1 MGGMTVDSPATVDLP
16 HAPVT
21 FIDSPRHPLLQQLHE
36 YWLAKRGKHL
46 MPARSDLNP
55 ADFKAVLPDVIIWN
69 AVPPYLIRLVG
80 DQVVRFVGSNN
91 TGLPATQ
98 EMPPDAGRVMTM
110 VLETVIGSKS
120 PRFRSG
126 KAFWKPEKSYRDF
139 ESCFLPLSADGE
151 TVDMILGGM
160 KYDIES
166 SAA

>member
-1 MGGMTVDSPATVDLP
+1 MTVDSAATVDLP

-21 FIDSPRHPLLQQLHE
+21 FIDSPRHPLLRQLHE
-36 YWLAKRGKHL
+36 YWLAKRGK
-46 MPARSDLNP
+46 
-55 ADFKAVLPDVIIWN
+55 
-69 AVPPYLIRLVG
+69 RL
-80 DQVVRFVGSNN
+80 
-91 TGLPATQ
+91 T
-98 EMPPDAGRVMTM
+98 PDAGRVMTM